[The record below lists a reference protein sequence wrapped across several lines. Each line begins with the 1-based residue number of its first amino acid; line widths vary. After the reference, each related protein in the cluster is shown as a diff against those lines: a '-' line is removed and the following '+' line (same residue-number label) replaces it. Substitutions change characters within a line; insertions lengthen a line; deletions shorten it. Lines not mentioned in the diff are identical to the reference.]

1 MRRRYTMGKGIF
13 CLHGAD
19 KSDKRGARQRTRR
32 PCGPRDT
39 PSSAFDF
46 LEHRRSPG
54 ASGPVEPTGA
64 KRAVGAIEV
73 GRVYATEDHMRIM
86 GMDYG
91 EKRIGIALSD
101 ELGLTA
107 QGFPTIVRKNRRQ
120 VLEAIG
126 DLIARY
132 GVERIVL
139 GYPIRLDGSE
149 AVQCAKVNRFA
160 ATLRASFDLPVIRQ
174 DETLTTR
181 EAEDL
186 MREAGLRRERRRR
199 SVDRVAASLILQGYL
214 NACRSRTESGTI
226 HE

>member
-1 MRRRYTMGKGIF
+1 M
-13 CLHGAD
+13 
-19 KSDKRGARQRTRR
+19 
-32 PCGPRDT
+32 
-39 PSSAFDF
+39 
-46 LEHRRSPG
+46 
-54 ASGPVEPTGA
+54 EPTGA

-107 QGFPTIVRKNRRQ
+107 QGLPTIVRKNRRQ

>member
-1 MRRRYTMGKGIF
+1 
-13 CLHGAD
+13 
-19 KSDKRGARQRTRR
+19 
-32 PCGPRDT
+32 
-39 PSSAFDF
+39 
-46 LEHRRSPG
+46 
-54 ASGPVEPTGA
+54 
-64 KRAVGAIEV
+64 
-73 GRVYATEDHMRIM
+73 MRIM